1 MDHSGPPAGYV
12 RLRRGCQ
19 PRRVRGRQAKAL
31 RRHARSVQRLGDKRA
46 VLDDR
51 VNPKADAQR
60 VLLADVRME
69 EPNRFVITVE

>member
-12 RLRRGCQ
+12 LLRRGCQ
-19 PRRVRGRQAKAL
+19 PRRLRERQAKAI
-31 RRHARSVQRLGDKRA
+31 RRRARSVHRLGDKRA

-51 VNPKADAQR
+51 VNPKADAQA